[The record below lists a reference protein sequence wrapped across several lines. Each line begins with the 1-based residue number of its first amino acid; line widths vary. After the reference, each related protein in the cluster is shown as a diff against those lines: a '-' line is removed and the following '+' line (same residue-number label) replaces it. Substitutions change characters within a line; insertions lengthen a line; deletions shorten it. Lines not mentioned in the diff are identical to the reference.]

1 MAKKTEYS
9 DMKEGGRVDTVFS
22 DTTSF
27 NGVLKFNSSLKIE
40 GKFKGKIL
48 SKGHLIIA
56 ENAKIRANIKAH
68 SVVIAGEIRGDVEA
82 FERLEML
89 SSGKLYGNIKTKKL
103 KMADGVIFEGSC
115 EMLRNITKEKDTNL
129 TSFGAAVNS
138 PKSGNKKLLK
148 KI

>member
-40 GKFKGKIL
+40 GKFKGKII

-56 ENAKIRANIKAH
+56 ENAKIRANVKAY
-68 SVVIAGEIRGDVEA
+68 SIVIAGEIRGDVEA

-115 EMLRNITKEKDTNL
+115 EMLRNITKEKDTVL
-129 TSFGAAVNS
+129 PSFGTAVNS
-138 PKSGNKKLLK
+138 PKIGNKKLLK

>member
-27 NGVLKFNSSLKIE
+27 NGVLKFSSSLKIE
-40 GKFKGKIL
+40 GKFKGKII

-56 ENAKIRANIKAH
+56 ENAKIRANVKAY
-68 SVVIAGEIRGDVEA
+68 SIVIAGEIRGDVEA

-115 EMLRNITKEKDTNL
+115 EMLRNITKEKDTVL
-129 TSFGAAVNS
+129 PSFGTAVNS
-138 PKSGNKKLLK
+138 PKIGNKKLLK

>member
-40 GKFKGKIL
+40 GKFKGKII

-56 ENAKIRANIKAH
+56 ENAKIRANVKAY
-68 SVVIAGEIRGDVEA
+68 SIVIAGEIRGDVEA

-115 EMLRNITKEKDTNL
+115 EMLRNITKEKDTVL
-129 TSFGAAVNS
+129 SSFGTAVNS
-138 PKSGNKKLLK
+138 PKIGNKKLLK